1 MQPAWWTSPSFTS
14 FSTDTLQLYLR
25 KHYSYCQ
32 GLFQQHLKL
41 ELLPQKRI
49 RLVGIGQH
57 LFQVPLHVAC
67 PSLPEYRPPFP
78 NAPSFTDTR
87 DLPLFFLSIPLPK
100 LCTFTPFFCAYKN
113 HHPNIK
119 YCFSF
124 IFPILSMFLLTL
136 NPTCLFNQHKVS
148 IMPQFCNVTPC
159 PWMMKCGQSTKILI
173 SGQHGQ

>member
-25 KHYSYCQ
+25 KHCSYCQ

-78 NAPSFTDTR
+78 NAPSFTDT
-87 DLPLFFLSIPLPK
+87 
-100 LCTFTPFFCAYKN
+100 PFFCAHKN

-159 PWMMKCGQSTKILI
+159 PWMMKCGQSTKILT
-173 SGQHGQ
+173 SGQHEQ